1 MRGAF
6 LTTLLAAAVLTMA
19 GTAAAGDAAAGRQKA
34 MQVCAVCHGPNG
46 VAVAPET
53 PNLAGEPEG
62 YLGRQ
67 LRAFRSGKRQH
78 EVMAV
83 IAKSLSDEDIDNL
96 AAWFNSI
103 KVSAAPPENL

>member
-1 MRGAF
+1 MRSVL
-6 LTTLLAAAVLTMA
+6 LTTLLAAALPGA
-19 GTAAAGDAAAGRQKA
+19 AAAGDAAAGRQKA
-34 MQVCAVCHGPNG
+34 AQACSVCHGANG
-46 VAVAPET
+46 LATAPET

-62 YLGRQ
+62 YIVRQ

-83 IAKSLSDEDIDNL
+83 IAKPLTDEEIDNL

-103 KVSAAPPENL
+103 KLTATLP

>member
-1 MRGAF
+1 MLRV
-6 LTTLLAAAVLTMA
+6 LLAGAALTMSS
-19 GTAAAGDAAAGRQKA
+19 AAQAGDAAAGRQKA
-34 MQVCAVCHGPNG
+34 QQVCAVCHGANG
-46 VAVAPET
+46 LAVAPET

-62 YLGRQ
+62 YIARQ

-83 IAKSLSDEDIDNL
+83 IAKGLSDEEIDNL

-103 KVSAAPPENL
+103 KLTATLP